1 MPEGDTL
8 FRTAHVLRKAIGD
21 RVVTGFSSPLPAFRD
36 VELVGRTVTTV
47 EARGK
52 NLLIH
57 FDDGRAIYS
66 HLRMEGSWHIYRPG
80 EKWQRPS
87 RQARA
92 VLETDAFVAVC
103 FNAPVVE
110 LLTAKGVQRHPTL
123 SRLGPDLLAEDFSV
137 DQALQGLRTRN
148 DAPIGEAVM
157 RQDTMAG
164 VGNVY
169 KSEVLFLCRANPF
182 VLVRDFSD
190 HDLKAIIVKARE
202 LMKQNLTGHERTT
215 RHSLDGGRLWVYNRS
230 GSPCRRCGTT
240 IRMRRQGMDGRSTY
254 WCPKCQGSEVEQ

>member
-8 FRTAHVLRKAIGD
+8 FRTAHVLRQAIGG
-21 RVVTGFSSPLPAFRD
+21 RVVTGFRSPLPAFRD
-36 VELVGRTVTTV
+36 VDLVGCTVANI

-57 FDDGRAIYS
+57 FDSGQVIYS

-80 EKWQRPS
+80 EKWQRPE
-87 RQARA
+87 RQAR
-92 VLETDAFVAVC
+92 VVIETEAFVAIC

-110 LLTAKGVQRHPTL
+110 LLTEKGVQRHPTL
-123 SRLGPDLLAEDFSV
+123 SRLGPDLLKDDFSV
-137 DQALQGLRTRN
+137 DEALKGLRTRN

-169 KSEVLFLCRANPF
+169 KSEVLFLCKANPF
-182 VLVRDFSD
+182 VAVKEYSD
-190 HDLKAIIVKARE
+190 HDLKEIIVKVRD
-202 LMKQNLTGHERTT
+202 LMRQNTGGGERTT
-215 RHSLDGGRLWVYNRS
+215 RHSLDGGRLWVYGRS
-230 GSPCRRCGTT
+230 GQRCRKCGTT
-240 IRMRRQGMDGRSTY
+240 IRMRRQGMEGRSTY
-254 WCPKCQGSEVEQ
+254 WCPQCQGAAS